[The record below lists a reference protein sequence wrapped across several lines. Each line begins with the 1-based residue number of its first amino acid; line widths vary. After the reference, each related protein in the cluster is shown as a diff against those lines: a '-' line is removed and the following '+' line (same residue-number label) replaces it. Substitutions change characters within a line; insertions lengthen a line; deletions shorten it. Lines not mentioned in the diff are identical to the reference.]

1 MERSLSSLD
10 VWFRANGLKVN
21 ASKTQLMVFGSR
33 QNLRSAPTIE
43 VRFRGE
49 TICPVRTA
57 RNLGVIFD
65 PCLSWDDHIAHVVR
79 KCFGMLIGLSHIR
92 QHLPPGVI
100 PTIVHGLVLSHVRY
114 CIAVFGNT
122 SDANH
127 RQLQRVINFCARVVA
142 GKRKFDH
149 ISDVLS
155 GPDWLTS
162 KQLADYHS
170 LTLAHCAMRRRE
182 PESLVSLFSRNAVHR
197 VKTTRRDGQFHL
209 PRIRTEAGRRQF
221 AYRVPQLYNNLPI
234 ELTTRRVVSFKRNVR
249 AQLKQSGDT

>member
-33 QNLRSAPTIE
+33 QNLRSAPPIE

-162 KQLADYHS
+162 NSWQ
-170 LTLAHCAMRRRE
+170 T
-182 PESLVSLFSRNAVHR
+182 
-197 VKTTRRDGQFHL
+197 TTRSPSPIVLCVGESQSLWSRYLVGMLCTVSKL
-209 PRIRTEAGRRQF
+209 PDVTASFTYPAFVQKP
-221 AYRVPQLYNNLPI
+221 ADASL
-234 ELTTRRVVSFKRNVR
+234 LTVYLSCTIIFPSN
-249 AQLKQSGDT
+249 